1 MTIGERVC
9 ERKVILNFI
18 IIQCK
23 SFFRGIPGISFL
35 ERLDDV
41 ASLVHLKVTYHDA
54 EGRLVSMNA
63 AVYEVK

>member
-9 ERKVILNFI
+9 ERTIILHFI
-18 IIQCK
+18 IIQCN
-23 SFFRGIPGISFL
+23 SFFRGILGRSFL

-63 AVYEVK
+63 NVYEVK